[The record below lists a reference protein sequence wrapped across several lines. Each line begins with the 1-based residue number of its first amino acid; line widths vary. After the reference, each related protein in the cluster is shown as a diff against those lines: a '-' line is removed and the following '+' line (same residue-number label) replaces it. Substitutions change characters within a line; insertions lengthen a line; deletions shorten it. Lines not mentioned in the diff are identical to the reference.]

1 MQLRN
6 IGKLVAL
13 TVLVTATSMVFAQG
27 GGGGGGRGFGQ
38 GRGMF
43 GQGGVTQLATR
54 ADVQRDLAVTDDQK
68 SKITAL
74 NEKLREDR
82 RNMMQDLMGGGGPP
96 DQNEVRAAMEKFNA
110 KAKEELAKIL
120 TADQMKR
127 LDEINVQISGNRAI
141 QQPAIQKALGLSEA
155 QVKQINELQQKQQ
168 EAMRSLFEKV
178 QNQEITREDMQ
189 ASMQKNN
196 KTMDDELAKI
206 LTADQAAK
214 LKEMGGKP
222 FKADP
227 PPGGGGGL

>member
-1 MQLRN
+1 
-6 IGKLVAL
+6 
-13 TVLVTATSMVFAQG
+13 
-27 GGGGGGRGFGQ
+27 
-38 GRGMF
+38 
-43 GQGGVTQLATR
+43 
-54 ADVQRDLAVTDDQK
+54 
-68 SKITAL
+68 
-74 NEKLREDR
+74 
-82 RNMMQDLMGGGGPP
+82 
-96 DQNEVRAAMEKFNA
+96 
-110 KAKEELAKIL
+110 
-120 TADQMKR
+120 MKR